1 MDPMDDIVEPAPP
14 ELLTVEEASKV
25 MRIGR
30 QLAYDLA
37 NDYLASGGTQ
47 GLPVIRFGVKCLRV
61 PRWALLEL
69 VSTGNVVR
77 LCDGRVSSGVAGGE

>member
-47 GLPVIRFGVKCLRV
+47 GLPVIRFGVKCLRGPV
-61 PRWALLEL
+61 GRCSSWCRPAT
-69 VSTGNVVR
+69 SCACATGESR
-77 LCDGRVSSGVAGGE
+77 QG

>member
-1 MDPMDDIVEPAPP
+1 MDPMDDIVESAPP

-37 NDYLASGGTQ
+37 NDYLAPGGTQ

-61 PRWALLEL
+61 PRWALIEL

-77 LCDGRVSSGVAGGE
+77 LCDGCVSSRAACGD